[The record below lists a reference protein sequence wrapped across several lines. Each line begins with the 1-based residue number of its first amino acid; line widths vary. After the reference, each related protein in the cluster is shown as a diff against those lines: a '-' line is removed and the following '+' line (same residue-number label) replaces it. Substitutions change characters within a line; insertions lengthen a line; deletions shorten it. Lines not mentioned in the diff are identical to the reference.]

1 MQYVDLKT
9 LKIETTTPEDRIM
22 VNAAIVPYDDLQSI
36 SCQWLNTIAAVK
48 KAFEVVD
55 RPSRPYKFEFE
66 VQADEELSVESF
78 ESAVKLILAAAFEMI
93 LVDTKKGRP
102 RERRLDVPENLKAS
116 VNCNMSL
123 LKNAINY
130 QTLVDKFQIEIYS
143 GDLRYILVGDFNA

>member
-1 MQYVDLKT
+1 MQYVNLNT
-9 LKIETTTPEDRIM
+9 LKIETTTPEDKIM
-22 VNAAIVPYDDLQSI
+22 INAAIVPYDDLQSI

-48 KAFEVVD
+48 KAFEVID
-55 RPSRPYKFEFE
+55 RPTRPYKFEFE

-78 ESAVKLILAAAFEMI
+78 ESAVKLILAAAFETI

-102 RERRLDVPENLKAS
+102 RERRLDVPENLKTL
-116 VNCNMSL
+116 NCNMSL

-143 GDLRYILVGDFNA
+143 GDLRYILVGGYDE

>member
-1 MQYVDLKT
+1 MQYVNLNT
-9 LKIETTTPEDRIM
+9 LKIETTTPEDKIM
-22 VNAAIVPYDDLQSI
+22 INAAIVPYDDLQSI

-48 KAFEVVD
+48 KAFEVID
-55 RPSRPYKFEFE
+55 RPTRPHKFEFE

-78 ESAVKLILAAAFEMI
+78 ESAVKLILAAAFETI

-102 RERRLDVPENLKAS
+102 RERRLDVPENLKTL
-116 VNCNMSL
+116 NCNMSL

-143 GDLRYILVGDFNA
+143 GDLKYILVGGYDE

>member
-1 MQYVDLKT
+1 MQYVNLNT
-9 LKIETTTPEDRIM
+9 LKIETTNPEDKIM
-22 VNAAIVPYDDLQSI
+22 INAAIVPYDDLQSI

-48 KAFEVVD
+48 KAFDPID
-55 RPSRPYKFEFE
+55 RPTRPHKFEFE

-93 LVDTKKGRP
+93 LVDTRKGRP
-102 RERRLDVPENLKAS
+102 RERRLDVPENLKTL
-116 VNCNMSL
+116 NCNMSL

-143 GDLRYILVGDFNA
+143 GDLRYILVGGYGE

>member
-1 MQYVDLKT
+1 MQYVNLNT
-9 LKIETTTPEDRIM
+9 LKIETTNPEDKIM
-22 VNAAIVPYDDLQSI
+22 INAAIVPYDDLQSI

-48 KAFEVVD
+48 KAFDPID
-55 RPSRPYKFEFE
+55 RPTRPHKFEFE

-93 LVDTKKGRP
+93 LVDTRKGRP
-102 RERRLDVPENLKAS
+102 RERRLDVPENLKTL
-116 VNCNMSL
+116 NCNMSL

-143 GDLRYILVGDFNA
+143 GDLRYILVGGYCE